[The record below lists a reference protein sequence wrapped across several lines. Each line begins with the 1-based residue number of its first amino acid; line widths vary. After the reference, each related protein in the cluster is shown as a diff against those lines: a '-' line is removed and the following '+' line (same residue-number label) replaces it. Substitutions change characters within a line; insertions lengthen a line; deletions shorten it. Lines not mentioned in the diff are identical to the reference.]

1 MASLGDDS
9 EKGAS
14 LVVER
19 VGPSQEPVTA
29 YEPKTEE
36 AKALDRAVNIK
47 LDFIVVLVLAI
58 DFILCGIDK
67 TNIGY
72 VATTSMVKDAHLK
85 PDDIPDS
92 VSLLSVTF
100 ITLQPFSTAIGRRV
114 GPKYW
119 IAFMMVCWGTVCMAH
134 AVVHNRGTLIALR
147 LLLGAFEAGFVP
159 TSFYYMSTIYPK
171 YSLGFRLGLFAGMY
185 SIAGAFAGLIAYG
198 IFHIRNSSVHNWQL
212 LFIIEGALSV
222 FMAAVTV
229 LVLPARLESAWFF
242 KPAEAAHAVARM
254 EADVAGASHED
265 ARGNNAP
272 ITRRDVLDAVTDWKK
287 LLTIVCNVL
296 ATLPVSAFGYFMPLI
311 VQGLGYKGVNA
322 SLMSVS
328 PFVVG
333 ACGLFCFVW
342 SSDHFKERSIHTASS
357 MMLAIVGLIVMCV
370 SKNPELRY
378 AFVHICLAGAFTA
391 GPLIVAWLAG
401 NTPEKGMRAIIIGM
415 NGWSNLAG
423 VIAGQLFKPK
433 YGPSYKYPLTVVMV
447 LIAFGACGF
456 LSMRL
461 LLMWINRRRARTTAT
476 WTDEQFREEN
486 ESDARRGDAKLT
498 FRYGY

>member
-1 MASLGDDS
+1 MVSSIEEAKKGVTYNIERAPLGL
-9 EKGAS
+9 EQ
-14 LVVER
+14 L
-19 VGPSQEPVTA
+19 TA
-29 YEPKTEE
+29 YEATTDE
-36 AKALDRAVNIK
+36 ATALDKAVNLK
-47 LDFIVVLVLAI
+47 LDCIVVLILAI

-72 VATTSMVKDAHLK
+72 VATTNMVKDANLK

-92 VSLLSVTF
+92 VSLFSVTF
-100 ITLQPFSTAIGRRV
+100 ITLQPVSTAIGRRV

-119 IAFMMVCWGTVCMAH
+119 IAFMMICWGSVCMAH
-134 AVVHNRGTLIALR
+134 AGVQNRCTLITLR

-198 IFHIRNSSVHNWQL
+198 IFQIRSSTLQNWQL
-212 LFIIEGALSV
+212 LFLIEGGLSLS
-222 FMAAVTV
+222 MAVVTV
-229 LVLPARLESAWFF
+229 LVLPAKLESAWFF

-254 EADVAGASHED
+254 ELDVRGASSED
-265 ARGNNAP
+265 ARGKTAQ
-272 ITRRDVLDAVTDWKK
+272 ITKRDIFDSIKDWKK
-287 LLTIVCNVL
+287 LITVVFNVL
-296 ATLPVSAFGYFMPLI
+296 ATLPVSAFSYFMPLI
-311 VQGLGYKGVNA
+311 VHGLGYHGIKA

-333 ACGLFCFVW
+333 ACGLFAFVW

-357 MMLAIVGLIVMCV
+357 MILAIVGLIVVYV
-370 SKNPELRY
+370 SETPKIRY

-401 NTPEKGMRAIIIGM
+401 NTPEKGMRAIIIGI

-433 YGPSYKYPLTVVMV
+433 HGPTYRYPLLVTMI
-447 LIAFGACGF
+447 LIAIGACGF
-456 LSMRL
+456 LSIRI
-461 LLMWINRRRARTTAT
+461 LLMCINRKRAQMIST
-476 WTDEQFREEN
+476 WTVQEFEE
-486 ESDARRGDAKLT
+486 ESESSVRRGDQKPT
-498 FRYGY
+498 FKYGY